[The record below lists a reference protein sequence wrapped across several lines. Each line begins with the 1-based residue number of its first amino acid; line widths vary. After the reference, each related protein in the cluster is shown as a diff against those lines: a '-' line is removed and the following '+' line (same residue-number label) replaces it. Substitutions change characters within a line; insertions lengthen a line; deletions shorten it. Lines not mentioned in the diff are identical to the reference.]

1 MHHEAF
7 LHGTIWIFLLLTLA
21 TVIYPLSKKV
31 KLPYA
36 VLLLSAGFILQQA
49 SSLFMTGFVAFEFS
63 ADMVFFVFL
72 PTLIFESAYHI
83 NLRHFRGLFKEIAG
97 LAIIGLLISILIT
110 GFGLQYVI
118 GIPLGAA
125 LLFGAL
131 ISATDPV
138 AVLSIF
144 KELKAPKK
152 LTTIVDGESLLNDAT
167 ALVIFQFLL
176 LNWNELSISHLPIQG
191 LLLIKNI
198 VLGLAIGAGFG
209 YFFSQAIGQARDKG
223 VQMTLSLI
231 LAHLTFITAESFFG
245 VSGILATMAAGMMMA
260 SQSQTRMNAET
271 RKSFSDIWKFLE
283 FVSNSLIFLLL
294 GFKLA
299 QMPLLIHWK
308 LIVISILITVVVARP
323 VSVFSSFALT
333 NQFRKKVDKTPF
345 SYQLLTVWGGIRGV
359 LAAALLFLLPEDF
372 PYLTEFYAMTTGVI
386 LATFFLKATTIPF
399 WMRQFKFIRLSKRE
413 RLQQLE
419 AELLIKKNIQ
429 NYLTEIYQKKYI
441 RETVFEKLFTKY
453 QKEEFHITERI
464 TKTHKNIVSAND
476 RESET
481 ILSHYALGIETKAY
495 KRLFE
500 LHEIGSNR
508 LHVLVSSI
516 NRQIDRIEKD
526 ILPHEQLST
535 IKYAPS
541 IPSEKKSGLFNTF
554 YVRYRNRMILER
566 YQHYRARNIASWQVL
581 LDFKRLKDQHHFFH
595 ESQIVDKIILRYETW
610 NHNAELKLKSLEKR
624 FPKVIKPFL
633 LTLTE
638 SVCLQKEHD
647 IEYELHEKGLI
658 SAKVLDNMEAK
669 LRKKFSCCKQ
679 KTLFKSVLGLD

>member
-1 MHHEAF
+1 MSHEAF
-7 LHGTIWIFLLLTLA
+7 LHGAIWVFLLLTLA
-21 TVIYPLSKKV
+21 TFIHPLAKKL

-36 VLLLSAGFILQQA
+36 VLLLSTGFLLQLA
-49 SSLFMTGFVAFEFS
+49 SNIFLKEFVAFEFS
-63 ADMVFFVFL
+63 ADIVFFVFL

-83 NLRHFRGLFKEIAG
+83 NLRHFRGLFKEISG

-110 GFGLQYVI
+110 GFGLQYAI
-118 GIPLGAA
+118 GLPLGAA

-167 ALVIFQFLL
+167 ALVVFQFLL
-176 LNWNELSISHLPIQG
+176 LNWNDLSLSHLPIQG

-209 YFFSQAIGQARDKG
+209 YFFSQAIGQAKDKG

-231 LAHLTFITAESFFG
+231 LAHVTFITAESFLG

-260 SQSQTRMNAET
+260 SQSKTRLNAET

-308 LIVISILITVVVARP
+308 LILTAIIITVVVARP
-323 VSVFSSFALT
+323 VSVFASFALT
-333 NQFRKKVDKTPF
+333 NQFRKKIDKTPF

-372 PYLTEFYAMTTGVI
+372 PYATEFYAMTTGVI
-386 LATFFLKATTIPF
+386 LATFFIKATTIPF
-399 WMRQFKFIRLSKRE
+399 WMHKFKFIRLSKRE
-413 RLQQLE
+413 KLQQLE
-419 AELLIKKNIQ
+419 AALLIKKSIQ
-429 NYLTEIYQKKYI
+429 EYLTEIYEKKYI
-441 RETVFEKLFTKY
+441 SDSVFEKIFSKY
-453 QKEEFHITERI
+453 KKEEDRITEHI
-464 TKTHKNIVSAND
+464 TKTHLNIVSAND

-500 LHEIGSNR
+500 LREIGANR

-516 NRQIDRIEKD
+516 NRQVDRIEKD

-535 IKYAPS
+535 IKYAPD
-541 IPSEKKSGLFNTF
+541 IPTEKKSGWLKPF
-554 YVRYRNRMILER
+554 YARYRNRMILER

-581 LDFKRLKDQHHFFH
+581 LDFKHLKDKHHFFH
-595 ESQIVDKIILRYETW
+595 ESQVVDKILLRYETW
-610 NHNAELKLKSLEKR
+610 NQNAERKLIALEKR

-638 SVCLQKEHD
+638 NVCLQKEHD
-647 IEYELHEKGLI
+647 IECEFHEKGLI
-658 SAKVLDNMEAK
+658 SAKVLDSMEAK
-669 LRKKFSCCKQ
+669 LRKKLSCCKQ
-679 KTLFKSVLGLD
+679 KNLFKSVLGIE